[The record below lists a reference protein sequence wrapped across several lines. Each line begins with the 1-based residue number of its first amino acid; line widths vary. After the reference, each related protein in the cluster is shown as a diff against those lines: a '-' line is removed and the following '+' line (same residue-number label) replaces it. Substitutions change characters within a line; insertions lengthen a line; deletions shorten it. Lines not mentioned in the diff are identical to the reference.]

1 MSNVNGQSSNGD
13 ESPSDEPATQR
24 RPESRLSRGASSE
37 SRSSEFHVN
46 VHTHPKTAFSCT
58 GKQAGEYYADV
69 EAKCAIYYVC
79 IGGANGA
86 LVPVSFAC
94 PNGTLFNQANR
105 VCAQEEMVFCG
116 LATRWYDAVR
126 GKDSFPVS
134 TLSFAS
140 QLSLS
145 LLLVDFLLL
154 VNSLSQV
161 NFLLLITFFAN

>member
-1 MSNVNGQSSNGD
+1 MVSVWYFLFLTILTLSNVYGQSND
-13 ESPSDEPATQR
+13 PNDSPSDEPVTRTQS
-24 RPESRLSRGASSE
+24 RPDTRLLRGTPSQSS
-37 SRSSEFHVN
+37 SSDFHVN
-46 VHTHPKTAFSCT
+46 VHTHPKTAFSCA

-86 LVPVSFAC
+86 LVPISFAC

-126 GKDSFPVS
+126 GKDTFH
-134 TLSFAS
+134 
-140 QLSLS
+140 
-145 LLLVDFLLL
+145 
-154 VNSLSQV
+154 VN
-161 NFLLLITFFAN
+161 